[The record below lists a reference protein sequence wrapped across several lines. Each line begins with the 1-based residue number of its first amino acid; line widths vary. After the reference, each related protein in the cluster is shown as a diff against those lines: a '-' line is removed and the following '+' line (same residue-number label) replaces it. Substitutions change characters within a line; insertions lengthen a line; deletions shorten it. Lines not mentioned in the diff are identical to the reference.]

1 MNPKSDSTAQDAKK
15 RAAGTKAVDLI
26 ESGMRVGLGT
36 GSTARCVAEEL
47 AARLRDGRLAD
58 VACVPTSEQTRA
70 LAESLAI
77 PLTTLEDYPTLDIA
91 IDGADEIDPNLD
103 LIKGAGGA
111 LLREKIVAAA
121 ARRFVV
127 VADEGK
133 RVQRLGERAA
143 VPIEV
148 VRFGWKTHLAPI
160 LRLGCRTELRTTPSG
175 EPYLTDEENYI
186 LDTWFDHITQPR
198 GLEQAIRS
206 RPGIVEIGLFL
217 GMADL
222 AIVGT
227 DSGAYTMSRPD
238 PPA

>member
-1 MNPKSDSTAQDAKK
+1 MDAESQPAAQDAKK

-36 GSTARCVAEEL
+36 GSTARYVAEEL
-47 AARLRDGRLAD
+47 AARLRDGRLID

-70 LAESLAI
+70 HAESLEI
-77 PLTTLEDYPTLDIA
+77 PLTTLEDHPVLDIA
-91 IDGADEIDPNLD
+91 IDGADEIGPNLD

-121 ARRFVV
+121 AKRFIV
-127 VADEGK
+127 VADEAK

-148 VRFGWKTHLAPI
+148 VRFGWKTHVGPI
-160 LRLGCRTELRTTPSG
+160 QRLGCRTELRTKDSG

-186 LDTWFDHITQPR
+186 LDTWFDHIAQPA
-198 GLEQAIRS
+198 GLEEAIRS

-217 GMADL
+217 GMASM
-222 AIVGT
+222 AILGT
-227 DSGAYTMSRPD
+227 ETGTYTLTRPGTQ
-238 PPA
+238 